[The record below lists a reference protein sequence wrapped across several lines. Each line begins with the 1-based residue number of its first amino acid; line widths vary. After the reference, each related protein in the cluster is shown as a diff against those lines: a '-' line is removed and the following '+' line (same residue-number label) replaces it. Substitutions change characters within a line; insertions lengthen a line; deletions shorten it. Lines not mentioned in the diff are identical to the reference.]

1 MFVLNTQFSLNRLYV
16 QLLDLSCGVLHLMN
30 LKKIPRKIFFPLP
43 TCTVKTLWQK
53 LRVDV
58 ALSRLCA
65 PAKTQKLM
73 IIMYLERKSFNCLPQ
88 KLCFGQFCLSSQTI
102 DQKTVRLSSKCCF
115 LFLSFLER
123 WTGGW
128 LYGFL
133 TILFF

>member
-65 PAKTQKLM
+65 PAKTQKLI
-73 IIMYLERKSFNCLPQ
+73 IIMYLERPLTACLKNYVLGSFASVARLLTR
-88 KLCFGQFCLSSQTI
+88 KQFDSLQNA
-102 DQKTVRLSSKCCF
+102 V
-115 LFLSFLER
+115 
-123 WTGGW
+123 
-128 LYGFL
+128 
-133 TILFF
+133 FFFFIF